1 MEANADLLT
10 ETDALLDAKRRLL
23 RRLLAEMEAADMDT
37 ARLMAARDAA
47 ARDATVDAVMEAA
60 VPPPQ
65 TAPVSTGVRLPASCS
80 AVAVSPVC
88 GAQLSHLPSHTKG
101 QDNDSNSD
109 TGLSSLH
116 SSSEEG
122 VYILD
127 TLV

>member
-1 MEANADLLT
+1 MQSQDIDDGRRSLQANADLLT
-10 ETDALLDAKRRLL
+10 ETEALLDAKRRLL

-47 ARDATVDAVMEAA
+47 LDAVVPVA
-60 VPPPQ
+60 VLPPPSPPPPPPSA
-65 TAPVSTGVRLPASCS
+65 APVPTCTP
-80 AVAVSPVC
+80 C
-88 GAQLSHLPSHTKG
+88 GIGQSHIKG
-101 QDNDSNSD
+101 HDNDSNSD